1 VYLDLVCKFY
11 SNIHGYYALSSSLT
25 TYVRGKGISLTP
37 QSLSRILKIPHV
49 PNSQFSYPPD
59 IAPSRVELGKFFGTS
74 PWPFALACFLVHS
87 IKLPKWMLALL
98 IMSNLLRVLRR
109 SNFTLDI
116 AQFLYALLKN
126 HRIDLASC
134 IIDLIA
140 SIKLS
145 KSKNSS
151 LWWYYL

>member
-1 VYLDLVCKFY
+1 VYLDLVRKFY
-11 SNIHGYYALSSSLT
+11 SNIHRYYALSSSLT
-25 TYVRGKGISLTP
+25 TYVWGKGISLTP

-74 PWPFALACFLVHS
+74 CFLVHS
-87 IKLPKWMLALL
+87 IKLHKWMLALL
-98 IMSNLLRVLRR
+98 IMSNLLHVLRR

-126 HRIDLASC
+126 HRIDLGSC
-134 IIDLIA
+134 IVDLIA

-145 KSKNSS
+145 KSKNFALPYGGTICSETN
-151 LWWYYL
+151 Y